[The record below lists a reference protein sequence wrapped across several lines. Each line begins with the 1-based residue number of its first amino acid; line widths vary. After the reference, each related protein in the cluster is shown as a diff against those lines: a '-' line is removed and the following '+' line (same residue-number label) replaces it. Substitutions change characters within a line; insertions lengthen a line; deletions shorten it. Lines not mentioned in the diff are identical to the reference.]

1 MDYQPEL
8 WQNYFAAQAGAAAA
22 LAGLVFVAVSLNLKI
37 ILRYP
42 HLPGRVGRA
51 LISLVQLLLA
61 AMVVLVPHQSSQ
73 AAGTELLILGMAVL
87 TALLAMQW
95 RGVQRIQARRG
106 VSREA
111 RLLKAQIITT
121 SQLVSLPT
129 TIAGATLL
137 AKAGGGL
144 AWLALGTFLALIIA
158 LADAWVL
165 LIEIQR

>member
-1 MDYQPEL
+1 MGYQPEL
-8 WQNYFAAQAGAAAA
+8 WQNYFLAQAGAAAA

-42 HLPGRVGRA
+42 HLPGRVGQA
-51 LISLVQLLLA
+51 LISLIQLLLA

-73 AAGTELLILGMAVL
+73 AVGAELLILGMVVL
-87 TALLAMQW
+87 IVLLAMQW
-95 RGVQRIQARRG
+95 SGVQRLQADRG
-106 VSREA
+106 VSRQA
-111 RLLKAQIITT
+111 RLLKAQIMTT

-129 TIAGATLL
+129 VIAGATLL

-144 AWLALGTFLALIIA
+144 AWLAPGTFLALIVA
-158 LADAWVL
+158 LEDAWVL

>member
-1 MDYQPEL
+1 MGYQPEL
-8 WQNYFAAQAGAAAA
+8 WQNYFVAQAGAAAA

-42 HLPGRVGRA
+42 HLPGRVGQA

-73 AAGTELLILGMAVL
+73 AAGAELLILGMAVL
-87 TALLAMQW
+87 ALLLAMQW
-95 RGVQRIQARRG
+95 RGVQRLQARRS
-106 VSREA
+106 VSGQA

-129 TIAGATLL
+129 AIAGATLL

-144 AWLALGTFLALIIA
+144 AWLVPGTLLALIVA

>member
-1 MDYQPEL
+1 MGYQPEL
-8 WQNYFAAQAGAAAA
+8 WQNYFVAQAGAAAA

-42 HLPGRVGRA
+42 HLPGRVGQA
-51 LISLVQLLLA
+51 LISLIQLLLA

-73 AAGTELLILGMAVL
+73 AAGVELLTLGIVVLAVL
-87 TALLAMQW
+87 LARQW
-95 RGVQRIQARRG
+95 RGVQRLQARRG
-106 VSREA
+106 GSRQA
-111 RLLKAQIITT
+111 SFLKAQIITT

-129 TIAGATLL
+129 AIAGATLL
-137 AKAGGGL
+137 AQAGGGL
-144 AWLALGTFLALIIA
+144 AWLAPGTFLGLIVA

>member
-1 MDYQPEL
+1 MGYQPEL
-8 WQNYFAAQAGAAAA
+8 WQNYFVAQAGAAAA

-42 HLPGRVGRA
+42 HLPGRVGQA

-73 AAGTELLILGMAVL
+73 AALLILGMAVL
-87 TALLAMQW
+87 ALLLAMQW
-95 RGVQRIQARRG
+95 RGVQRLQARRS
-106 VSREA
+106 VSGQA

-129 TIAGATLL
+129 AIAGATLL

-144 AWLALGTFLALIIA
+144 AWLVPGTLLALIVA